1 MILGFNGHSLDNPG
15 PSGWAVKKD
24 GGDLVSFTG
33 ATITPRAVVGAVH
46 RALQYFDTNQNNLFS
61 APADTTP
68 VETCDE

>member
-1 MILGFNGHSLDNPG
+1 M
-15 PSGWAVKKD
+15 KKD
-24 GGDLVSFTG
+24 GGEFDSFTG

-46 RALQYFDTNQNNLFS
+46 RALQYFAANQSVLFD